1 MISQSIDLVMLA
13 LGCQGSSPQ
22 LGDGVHLRWQV
33 AQALGYPPYGFD
45 VLRRPHRPGSGE
57 RSIAVLGSTAG
68 RIRLGGVYRSLTVRC
83 SAAAG
88 WVAARF
94 AGGEM
99 LRVAVSGNAAV
110 VQLAAD
116 AMDELELSSGLRLT
130 DVQGT
135 SVQDEAE
142 LDWGAPL
149 NGPVKLGFP
158 LTDAAYPC
166 RHARA
171 PDDWTEARARLLWPG
186 LPTAQAAALEARFG
200 GLAFQQLGGVLRSVS
215 AGGVSPI
222 LNLPAGQAN
231 PRIALQPQDLLALAA
246 TDADLARML
255 GLLWIDS
262 TAPAGVRF
270 DYRIVGYWSPGVT
283 TITRRCTQVP
293 ATPGTPVTPGVVI
306 QVPMHAKVA
315 AGSTS
320 GNANN
325 GIAGLRTHALARN
338 ADGTAGVLPHALR
351 LTVEGAPTGQ
361 IVAADSPWGLG
372 HAVAWPQSMETPIRL
387 RFDQETEKVLLYL
400 ATTGGVQPR
409 ISLVDVVGET
419 HPAKVEVVSVGGP
432 YVIVTV
438 GGGRAT
444 GIVIHGETPV
454 TLFGSCIQ
462 VAVTTG
468 DTREWTCFNVA
479 RGPTP
484 VLQAPGGLALA
495 GVPLVAPAAGASPA
509 RPSAQHGMP
518 GLGVGVSW
526 AGADSSTAMPTRG
539 AVAYHV
545 YRKPLGNA
553 LAQPVM
559 PTDLAG
565 FVRVTEDR
573 SNPTAVVPMPLRP
586 LPSGLAARPAP
597 AGWPQQPLQYIDG
610 PLGERW
616 YAYAISGVDLFGR
629 SSPPVF
635 AVVELRDRLP
645 PPPPTGVSARF
656 IDTAIPVDDPAY
668 DVEAATLSGTMTDGA
683 IAVRWSWP
691 HYRERQ
697 ASDVRE
703 FRIYWQPGRWNVYP
717 GTIDVVT
724 SHGDWSEVSLTLD
737 AGPLPQWMQ
746 GGWLRINGEAYRI
759 NYTSALRPLR
769 VIVRNR
775 LLRRDADGKGEPP
788 PLGRGTLLVD
798 AGDDGVAPDPN
809 YRDPA
814 DIRLWARR
822 VAVVPY
828 AAPPE
833 GQLVSLGTSAITDT
847 VDASRWHRYADGTCT
862 LRLERPFRG
871 DVALLIGATLTVGN
885 VTLRVDSAAGG
896 RVLLIRV
903 SMPAAAPMPASLPT
917 GQAVLAVPGL
927 EAATLDVAS
936 GMPSA
941 AALATMCGGAVVTA
955 AGDVLPVLSA
965 WIDGATRL
973 MCCVQRAAGAVASQP
988 CAWYPD
994 YEALIANPGLVL
1006 SGDQAQA
1013 FGTIAISTADMRD
1026 DVPNRRNDDPLR
1038 LGNEGEPTA
1047 PISVSRA
1054 RRVAPAAPVMPSTL
1068 PTGQTRLQTDEP
1080 DYYGRVR
1087 YTLSWLASSGAS
1099 GYYVYRALASAVERI
1114 DQQNRRMRVAHY
1126 RNVDSF
1132 ADDPGFAAWF
1142 AGRTFPQGVTVS
1154 IADLTADPS
1163 TFTPEKAAAVDGI
1176 WREWGS
1182 RFYAAQTDAQ
1192 RQTLAGRD
1200 GNDKA
1205 FGRVTAAPVEATT
1218 HVDEFEA
1225 PGPDSFFYRVASVDA
1240 AGNQSAL
1247 GASTLPVYAPDRVR
1261 PAPPVFTRVT
1271 GGDRAITLTWQSSQD
1286 EGASEYLVYR
1296 ADSAEAAADVRDM
1309 TLVQRIAITAGP
1321 VLSRPAEV
1329 MWTDGSRQSP
1339 TPPAS
1344 PRWYRLCTRRANGM
1358 VSAPSGAMAGV
1369 AFDATPAPVVAVNS
1383 LQWRSTGPRSFT
1395 LAITWTP
1402 QPLAEVRVQRRAQG
1416 KPEWKAVTGW
1426 LPGSTASFDDASAE
1440 FWLNQD
1446 VRIETRLRAAGAVGP
1461 TTSATAALR

>member
-1 MISQSIDLVMLA
+1 MLA
-13 LGCQGSSPQ
+13 LGCEGQAPN
-22 LGDGVHLRWQV
+22 LARGVHLRWQV

-45 VLRRPHRPGSGE
+45 VLRRPHRLGSGE
-57 RSIAVLGSTAG
+57 RPVAVLGSTAG

-83 SAAAG
+83 SAAAAG

-171 PDDWTEARARLLWPG
+171 PDDWAEARARLLWPG
-186 LPTAQAAALEARFG
+186 MSAAQAAALEARFG
-200 GLAFQQLGGVLRSVS
+200 GPAFQQLDDVLRSVS

-262 TAPAGVRF
+262 TAPVGVRF
-270 DYRIVGYWSPGVT
+270 DYRVIGYWSPGTT

-293 ATPGTPVTPGVVI
+293 ATPGTTVTPGVVI
-306 QVPMHAKVA
+306 KVPIQPNGAT
-315 AGSTS
+315 GSTT
-320 GNANN
+320 GNTSE
-325 GIAGLRTHALARN
+325 GVTGLRKHVLARD
-338 ADGTAGVLPHALR
+338 ADGAASIFPQVLR

-372 HAVAWPQSMETPIRL
+372 HAVAWPQSMGTPIRL

-400 ATTGGVQPR
+400 ATTGGAQPQ
-409 ISLVDVVGET
+409 INLVDAVGET
-419 HPAKVEVVSVGGP
+419 HPAKVEVVSAGAP
-432 YVIVTV
+432 YVIITV

-444 GIVIHGETPV
+444 GVVIRGETPLK
-454 TLFGSCIQ
+454 LFGSCIQ

-484 VLQAPGGLALA
+484 VLQAPGRLALA
-495 GVPLVAPAAGASPA
+495 EVPLVAPAAGASRA
-509 RPSAQHGMP
+509 RPSAQHGIS

-526 AGADSSTAMPTRG
+526 EVADSSTAMPTRG
-539 AVAYHV
+539 AVAYHI

-553 LAQPVM
+553 SAQPVL

-597 AGWPQQPLQYIDG
+597 AGWPQHPLQYIDG
-610 PLGERW
+610 SLGERW
-616 YAYAISGVDLFGR
+616 YAYAVSGVDLFGR

-656 IDTAIPVDDPAY
+656 IDTTIPMGDPAY
-668 DVEAATLSGTMTDGA
+668 DVEAATLPGTMTDGA
-683 IAVRWSWP
+683 IVVRWSWP

-697 ASDVRE
+697 SPDVRE

-737 AGPLPQWMQ
+737 DGPLPQWMQ
-746 GGWLRINGEAYRI
+746 GGWLRIDGDAYRV

-775 LLRRDADGKGEPP
+775 LLRRDADGKGKPP

-798 AGDDGVAPDPN
+798 GGDDGVAPDPN

-814 DIRLWARR
+814 DIRLWAKR

-828 AAPPE
+828 VAPPE
-833 GQLVSLGTSAITDT
+833 GQLVSLGTGAITDT
-847 VDASRWHRYADGTCT
+847 VDTSRWHRYADGACT
-862 LRLERPFRG
+862 LRLDRPFRG
-871 DVALLIGATLTVGN
+871 DAALLIGATLTVGN
-885 VTLRVDSAAGG
+885 TTLRVDSAAGG
-896 RVLLIRV
+896 RMLLLRV
-903 SMPAAAPMPASLPT
+903 SMPTATPMPTPLPT
-917 GQAVLAVPGL
+917 GQAVLTAVGL
-927 EAATLDVAS
+927 EGASIDVAS
-936 GMPSA
+936 GMPGA
-941 AALATMCGGAVVTA
+941 MELTTMSGGTVVTA
-955 AGDVLPVLSA
+955 AGDLLPVLSA
-965 WIDGATRL
+965 WINGATRL
-973 MCCVQRAAGAVASQP
+973 MCCVQRTSGPLASQP

-1013 FGTIAISTADMRD
+1013 FGTIAIGTADMRD

-1047 PISVSRA
+1047 PISVSRT
-1054 RRVAPAAPVMPSTL
+1054 RRIAPAAPVMPSTL
-1068 PTGQTRLQTDEP
+1068 PPGQTRLQTDDP

-1087 YTLSWLASSGAS
+1087 YTLNWSASSGAS
-1099 GYYVYRALASAVERI
+1099 GYYVYRALAAAVERI
-1114 DQQNRRMRVAHY
+1114 DLQNRRMRLEHY
-1126 RNVDSF
+1126 RNAGPF
-1132 ADDPGFAAWF
+1132 ADDAGFGAWF
-1142 AGRTFPQGVTVS
+1142 AGRTFPQGVTISVT
-1154 IADLTADPS
+1154 DLTADPS
-1163 TFTPEKAAAVDGI
+1163 IFTPEKAAAVDKVWG
-1176 WREWGS
+1176 EWGG
-1182 RFYAAQTDAQ
+1182 RFYVAQTDAQ

-1200 GNDKA
+1200 GNDKV
-1205 FGRVTAAPVEATT
+1205 FGRITAAPVETTT
-1218 HVDEFEA
+1218 HTDEFEA

-1247 GASTLPVYAPDRVR
+1247 GASTLPVYAPDRVQ
-1261 PAPPVFTRVT
+1261 PAPPVFTHVT

-1286 EGASEYLVYR
+1286 EGVSEYLVYR
-1296 ADSAEAAADVRDM
+1296 ADSAEAADDVRDM
-1309 TLVQRIAITAGP
+1309 TLVQRIAIPPGP
-1321 VLSRPAEV
+1321 VSSRPAEV
-1329 MWTDGSRQSP
+1329 TWVDRP
-1339 TPPAS
+1339 IPPAS
-1344 PRWYRLCTRRANGM
+1344 PRWYRLCTRRTNDM
-1358 VSAPSGAMAGV
+1358 VSAPGGAMAGV
-1369 AFDATPAPVVAVNS
+1369 AFDATPAPAIVVDS

-1395 LAITWTP
+1395 LVITWTP
-1402 QPLAEVRVQRRAQG
+1402 QPDAEVRVQRRVQG
-1416 KPEWKAVTGW
+1416 RLEWKAVTGW
-1426 LPGSTASFDDASAE
+1426 LPGGSASFDDASAE
-1440 FWLNQD
+1440 FWLDQD
-1446 VRIETRLRAAGAVGP
+1446 VRIEARLRAAGALGP
-1461 TTSATAALR
+1461 VTSATAALR